1 MAVYK
6 NHAVTTV
13 QYKRDYAI
21 ITFWK
26 CKYDEEQTIKEFN
39 KFYDAELDGYKFVS
53 LVINTIIFPT
63 NLALREQRPDD

>member
-1 MAVYK
+1 MMVYK

-26 CKYDEEQTIKEFN
+26 CKYDEEQTIKEFEN
-39 KFYDAELDGYKFVS
+39 YMIGVENS
-53 LVINTIIFPT
+53 
-63 NLALREQRPDD
+63 